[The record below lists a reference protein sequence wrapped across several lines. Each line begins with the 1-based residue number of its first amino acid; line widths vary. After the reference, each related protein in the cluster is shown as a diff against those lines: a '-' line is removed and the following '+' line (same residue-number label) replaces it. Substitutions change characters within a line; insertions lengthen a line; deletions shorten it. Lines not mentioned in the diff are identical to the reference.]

1 MELTTSRESLRI
13 NVIAIYVLLPNFPHD
28 MVAKHFTDIGNRTFS
43 QLDNQMYMKITN
55 SSHGFHSTTKRAE
68 DNCTFPY
75 GGSGALQQKGKNAR
89 LGIQYAEKMSQRLD
103 ALKHDDPVLDQD
115 PVKVFNDGLQKL
127 QQNLG
132 LPNLEPLL

>member
-13 NVIAIYVLLPNFPHD
+13 NVIAIYVLLPHFQLD
-28 MVAKHFTDIGNRTFS
+28 LLAKHFTGIGRLTFN
-43 QLDNQMYMKITN
+43 QLDTHMYMKLTN

-75 GGSGALQQKGKNAR
+75 GGSGALLQKNKNAR

-103 ALKHDDPVLDQD
+103 LLKHDDPVLDQD
-115 PVKVFNDGLQKL
+115 LIKVFNDGL
-127 QQNLG
+127 
-132 LPNLEPLL
+132 